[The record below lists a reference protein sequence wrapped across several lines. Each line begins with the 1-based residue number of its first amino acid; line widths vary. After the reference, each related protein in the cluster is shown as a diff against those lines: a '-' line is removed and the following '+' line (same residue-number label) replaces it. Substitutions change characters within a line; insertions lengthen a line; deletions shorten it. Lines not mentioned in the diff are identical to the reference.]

1 MLQASQANEYDHLT
15 TILPYKYLI
24 AIVLRH
30 FACVFLEYAEA
41 LTNPIKHI
49 SQLHKRETQLAVLL
63 EDNSEVRHL
72 CGGVFL
78 CVDTNVHFES
88 VSIHVLQHIPNQPK
102 DGEPGGESEVLQ
114 GGPSPFHVLPLSS
127 LDDAPDIIKLPTPG
141 RIFMYKIPRMK
152 SGYYANAIYIS
163 LI

>member
-1 MLQASQANEYDHLT
+1 MLQASQANEYDHVT
-15 TILPYKYLI
+15 TILDKYLI

-30 FACVFLEYAEA
+30 FVCVFLEYAEA

-63 EDNSEVRHL
+63 EDNSEVRHR
-72 CGGVFL
+72 GGVFL
-78 CVDTNVHFES
+78 CVDMNFHSES

-102 DGEPGGESEVLQ
+102 DGETGGESEILQ

-141 RIFMYKIPRMK
+141 RMFMYKIPRMK

>member
-1 MLQASQANEYDHLT
+1 MNMTVLPPYCISYMLDCHCSETLC
-15 TILPYKYLI
+15 
-24 AIVLRH
+24 VG
-30 FACVFLEYAEA
+30 VFLEYAEA

-63 EDNSEVRHL
+63 EDNSEVRH
-72 CGGVFL
+72 CCNRFL
-78 CVDTNVHFES
+78 CLDTNTYSES
-88 VSIHVLQHIPNQPK
+88 VSILSIYPLDLQHVPNQPK

-141 RIFMYKIPRMK
+141 RIFMHNIRMK
-152 SGYYANAIYIS
+152 YIS